1 MRLKEYF
8 DSSKSILIMLM
19 TLVVMPLA
27 MAQNGGQGGQTG
39 GTSKPPPASPK
50 APPSTTRPDI
60 SVPSPDHRAPEAQL
74 PDMIFL
80 SGTVVLEDGT
90 PPPMGTTIERDCN
103 GFIKKEV
110 YVDMSGNFNFQI
122 GGDSFGRS
130 PIPDAS
136 QGLYQDPF
144 DRDLFGNG
152 SRGAAFGSGS
162 FASRLL
168 GCEIRADLPGYRST
182 VFRLSDNGLIGHID
196 VGTIVLYPIE
206 RVQGTMES
214 SKNLL
219 APKSAKK
226 AFKKAKKAFEKE
238 KFEEAES
245 RLSSAIKVYPDYVDA
260 WLLLGRT
267 YQQQSRDEQ
276 AKEAYKK
283 AIAADKLYVEP
294 YIWLA
299 QLHFKEGHWQEM
311 ADITDQAM
319 ELDPISYPLGH
330 FFNGIAYYHLENLDR
345 AEESA
350 MRGIRLDSS
359 HRIPQM
365 HLLLANIFAKRRDR
379 EQSIKEMRK
388 YLEFAPEGAEADE
401 VRSKLEELKKQ
412 SDSASV
418 KASPQ

>member
-19 TLVVMPLA
+19 TLVVMPL
-27 MAQNGGQGGQTG
+27 AQNGGQGGQTG

-206 RVQGTMES
+206 RVQGTC
-214 SKNLL
+214 
-219 APKSAKK
+219 
-226 AFKKAKKAFEKE
+226 
-238 KFEEAES
+238 
-245 RLSSAIKVYPDYVDA
+245 
-260 WLLLGRT
+260 
-267 YQQQSRDEQ
+267 
-276 AKEAYKK
+276 
-283 AIAADKLYVEP
+283 
-294 YIWLA
+294 
-299 QLHFKEGHWQEM
+299 LHQNRPRK
-311 ADITDQAM
+311 
-319 ELDPISYPLGH
+319 PL
-330 FFNGIAYYHLENLDR
+330 
-345 AEESA
+345 
-350 MRGIRLDSS
+350 
-359 HRIPQM
+359 
-365 HLLLANIFAKRRDR
+365 KRP
-379 EQSIKEMRK
+379 RK
-388 YLEFAPEGAEADE
+388 P
-401 VRSKLEELKKQ
+401 LKKK
-412 SDSASV
+412 SSRKP
-418 KASPQ
+418 KAVSPRPSRYIPIM